1 MSITS
6 NGIKKHEAINE
17 CLSVYVHYSSE
28 APREKEKKK
37 RKLTGN
43 DSTPN
48 TTSIFGMVSHNVP
61 TIPEMKH
68 VRQ

>member
-1 MSITS
+1 MFT
-6 NGIKKHEAINE
+6 A
-17 CLSVYVHYSSE
+17 
-28 APREKEKKK
+28 APRPPREKEKKK
-37 RKLTGN
+37 KLTGN

>member
-1 MSITS
+1 MR
-6 NGIKKHEAINE
+6 NE
-17 CLSVYVHYSSE
+17 RLSVSVHCSSE
-28 APREKEKKK
+28 APGEKGKK
-37 RKLTGN
+37 KLTGN